1 MDVSD
6 LIAANAELLRGF
18 TKSKKG
24 RSNVGD
30 DIFIYQNRP
39 VESTNWRKDRNV
51 VFVNVFFPTE
61 VPAFDFAKS
70 IVLHNHTVFERC
82 TRDRYCHLV
91 GYNVEERHSRE
102 FYLAWGYL
110 YSEKIP
116 PLVSV
121 RLDFTLD

>member
-6 LIAANAELLRGF
+6 LITANAELLRGF

-39 VESTNWRKDRNV
+39 VENTNWRKDRNV
-51 VFVNVFFPTE
+51 VFVDVFFPTE

-70 IVLHNHTVFERC
+70 IVLHNHTVYERC

-91 GYNVEERHSRE
+91 GYNVDERHSRE
-102 FYLAWGYL
+102 FGLVWNYL
-110 YSEKIP
+110 YYP
-116 PLVSV
+116 QVSPV
-121 RLDFTLD
+121 VSIRIDLGL

>member
-6 LIAANAELLRGF
+6 LIVANAELLKGF

-39 VESTNWRKDRNV
+39 VENTNWRKDRNV

-70 IVLHNHTVFERC
+70 IVLHNHSVFERC

-91 GYNVEERHSRE
+91 GYNVEDRHSRE
-102 FYLAWGYL
+102 FNLVWNYL
-110 YSEKIP
+110 YYP
-116 PLVSV
+116 QVSPV
-121 RLDFTLD
+121 VSIHLDLSL